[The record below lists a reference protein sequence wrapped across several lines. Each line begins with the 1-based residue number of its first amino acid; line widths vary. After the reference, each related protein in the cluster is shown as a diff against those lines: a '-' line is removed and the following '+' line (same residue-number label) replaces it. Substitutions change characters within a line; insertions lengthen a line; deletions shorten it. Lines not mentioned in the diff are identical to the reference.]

1 MRRHTSWLTLLI
13 APTLAHA
20 IALDEDGKFELTGF
34 YQLTA
39 AKVLSGEAT
48 DGTGTRHKQWR
59 YMEWDCPCSIQNWE
73 YVGVYEKS
81 KGVQADK
88 ESLVGL
94 QFNARPTASLSGT
107 MQVLLRPTNARGQR
121 YVPSLDWAYVSWKA
135 NDEWTLQAG
144 RKRIPLYYY
153 SDYLYI
159 GYAFPWVRPA
169 PDVYGWPI
177 FAYDGVTA
185 QYTRSLGNGDWTLNA
200 SAWHGSF
207 SDDKNAYN
215 ERIYYGPSIHES
227 WKRITGAWA
236 SVSNGTIEARL
247 MMMTHRENTTFI
259 DGAGVQTKYNDQQ
272 FTRIVGAS
280 VNVDYGNWL
289 VRSEINRFSQRPHEP
304 TKFVYDYALFGVGY
318 KFGAF
323 TPMLTYS
330 QYMTAENTLVPQ
342 EGRRTTYL
350 SLRWDFAKNMALKF
364 QYDDSRDRSKY
375 AYPFWGNS
383 KLLSTSLQGTF

>member
-1 MRRHTSWLTLLI
+1 MRRHASWLMFLI
-13 APTLAHA
+13 APTLAHSV
-20 IALDEDGKFELTGF
+20 ALDDEGKLELTGF

-39 AKVLSGEAT
+39 AKVLSGSAT
-48 DGTGTRHKQWR
+48 DATSTQHQQWR
-59 YMEWDCPCSIQNWE
+59 YMEWTCPCSIQNWE
-73 YVGVYEKS
+73 YVGVYQKS
-81 KGVQADK
+81 KGVQADQ

-94 QFNARPTASLSGT
+94 QLNARPTSSLTGT
-107 MQVLLRPTNARGQR
+107 MQVLLRPTNARGQH
-121 YVPSLDWAYVSWKA
+121 YVPSIDWAYVGWKA
-135 NDEWTLQAG
+135 SDEWTLQLG

-177 FAYDGVTA
+177 FSYDGLTA
-185 QYTRSLGNGDWTLNA
+185 QYTRSLGDGDWTLNA
-200 SAWHGSF
+200 TAWHGSF
-207 SDDKNAYN
+207 SDNKNAYN
-215 ERIYYGPSIHES
+215 ERIYYGPSIRES

-247 MMMTHRENTTFI
+247 MMMTHRENTIFI
-259 DGAGVQTKYNDQQ
+259 DSAGVATKYNDQQ
-272 FTRIVGAS
+272 FTRIIGAS
-280 VNVDYGNWL
+280 INVDYGNWL
-289 VRSEINRFSQRPHEP
+289 VRSEINRFSQRPDEP
-304 TKFVYDYALFGVGY
+304 TKFVYDYALLGFGY

-323 TPMLTYS
+323 TPMVTYS

-350 SLRWDFAKNMALKF
+350 SLRWDFAKNMALKV

-383 KLLSTSLQGTF
+383 KLLSASLQGVF